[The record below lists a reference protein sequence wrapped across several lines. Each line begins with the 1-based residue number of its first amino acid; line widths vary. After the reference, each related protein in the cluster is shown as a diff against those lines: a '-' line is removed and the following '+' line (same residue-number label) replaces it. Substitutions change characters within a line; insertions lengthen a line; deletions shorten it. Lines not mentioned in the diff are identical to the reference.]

1 MNYNKVLNVSFT
13 ASSPREMKE
22 QKTER
27 VYLVEN
33 LGLWC
38 SGGVLGGLAHFK
50 HSGSFDAPGTQNPY
64 VMKYIP
70 INYCLNIACKGME

>member
-1 MNYNKVLNVSFT
+1 MFT
-13 ASSPREMKE
+13 ASSLRETKA

-33 LGLWC
+33 YGLWC
-38 SGGVLGGLAHFK
+38 FGGVLGGLAHFK
-50 HSGSFDAPGTQNPY
+50 HSGSFDAPGSQKPY

-70 INYCLNIACKGME
+70 INYCSGIASK